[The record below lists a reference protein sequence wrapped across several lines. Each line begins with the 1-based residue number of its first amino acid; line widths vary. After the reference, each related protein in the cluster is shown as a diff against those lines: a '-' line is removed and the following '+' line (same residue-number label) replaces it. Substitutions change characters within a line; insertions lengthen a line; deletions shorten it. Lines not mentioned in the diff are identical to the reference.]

1 MLAYATATY
10 EKVISCILCSP
21 LALYIHPVEFVT
33 VSPAL
38 FPAPT
43 FHAHLISFCF
53 VSIFHFNVLS
63 NFHANLN
70 QSLFKGERF
79 YPSMSDNPLPFFP
92 SFFLF
97 FLAKCIWKGLKFF
110 VTSCH
115 HLVLFSLRG
124 SRGGQSLLYQWL
136 LGGKGGGVREVR
148 GEVRRFAHVPLSSH
162 VHTVQT

>member
-92 SFFLF
+92 SFFLSF
-97 FLAKCIWKGLKFF
+97 FFFFSKMHLKRPEILCDILPSPCF
-110 VTSCH
+110 VLSP
-115 HLVLFSLRG
+115 
-124 SRGGQSLLYQWL
+124 
-136 LGGKGGGVREVR
+136 RE
-148 GEVRRFAHVPLSSH
+148 
-162 VHTVQT
+162 